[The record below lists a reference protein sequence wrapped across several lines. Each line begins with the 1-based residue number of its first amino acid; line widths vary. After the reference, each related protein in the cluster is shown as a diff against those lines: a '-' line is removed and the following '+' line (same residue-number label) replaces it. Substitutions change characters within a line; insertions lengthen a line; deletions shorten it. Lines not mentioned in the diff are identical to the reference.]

1 MKIENV
7 EVQQI
12 AKEFGTPTYVYSLEA
27 LRRSI
32 GEIKQLAPVTRYAMK
47 ANSNIRILKEMLD
60 NEIKIDAVSVFE
72 VQRAMLAGFQAED
85 ICFTSDVFFNDDD
98 VKFCLENDIYCNC
111 GTLGMVE
118 EYGKALRN
126 NGSGSNKISIRINP
140 GEGAGHSKK
149 TNTGGP
155 YSKHGIWFQNLD
167 EVKRLAKEYGL
178 TISGVHMHI
187 GSGGDMEHLERICAK
202 LVEFAKQFEEVET
215 VNFGGG
221 LPYQYDPDKPQEDIS
236 GYKTVIDA
244 RAKLLKDHFG
254 RNIICEIE
262 PGRRFVAGCGYL
274 IGEVRSLNHT
284 FDEDGK
290 RIDYVLTNVGFCHL
304 LRPMAYGSFH
314 PIWFDG
320 KDLGAEQDLIVAGPV
335 CESGDV
341 LTQKDEEPVAR
352 KLPMPKPGDCIVIGG
367 AGAYGHVMSSNYNS
381 QPLISE
387 VVVGNDQCTQVR
399 TRQTLN
405 DILMEETRAKAD
417 GKFSGAFERR
427 RG

>member
-7 EVQQI
+7 EVRDI
-12 AKEFGTPTYVYSLEA
+12 AGEFGTPLYVYSMEH

-47 ANSNIRILKEMLD
+47 ANSNIRILREMLD
-60 NEIKIDAVSVFE
+60 NGVKIDAVSVFE
-72 VQRAMLAGFQAED
+72 VQRALRAGFSTDD
-85 ICFTSDVFFNDDD
+85 ICFTSDVFFNDED
-98 VKFCLENDIYCNC
+98 VKFCLENNIYCNC

-118 EYGKALRN
+118 EYGKALKAT
-126 NGSGSNKISIRINP
+126 GSGSSKISIRINP

-149 TNTGGP
+149 TDTGGP
-155 YSKHGIWFQNLD
+155 YSKHGIWYQNMD
-167 EVKRLAKEYGL
+167 EVKRLLREYDL
-178 TISGVHMHI
+178 TLSGVHMHI
-187 GSGGDMEHLERICAK
+187 GSGGDMEHLKRITGK

-221 LPYQYDPDKPQEDIS
+221 LPYQYDPDQPQEDIT
-236 GYKTVIDA
+236 GYKTILEK

-254 RNIICEIE
+254 RDIVCEIE
-262 PGRRFVAGCGYL
+262 PGRRFVAGCGTL

-284 FDEDGK
+284 FDEEGK

-314 PIWFDG
+314 PIWFVG
-320 KDLGAEQDLIVAGPV
+320 EDLGPEQDIIVAGPV

-352 KLPMPKPGDCIVIGG
+352 RLPMPKPGDCIVIGG

-381 QPLISE
+381 QPLIPE
-387 VVVGNDQCTQVR
+387 VVIDGDRCVQTR
-399 TRQTLN
+399 SRQTLD
-405 DILMEETRAKAD
+405 DILQSENQTD
-417 GKFSGAFERR
+417 
-427 RG
+427 